1 MKKLILINITLLIW
15 STNIFAEMIYVGN
28 DNINAIDTD
37 NIFNADVLVGSS
49 NQSICSSVA
58 SSTQC
63 DFQQTFTTNY
73 FSDEALRAT
82 DLVTSNYTTSVKSS
96 NSEAYLDLGFSSNV
110 VNGTGNDLILFFV
123 GNTTSFG
130 LEVFDTSGQSMF
142 TSSYFID
149 APNTS
154 IPVTDFGDAVRVPAD
169 PEDLRVLVDG
179 WQLSA
184 ILIDLGE
191 ASEGSAI
198 GSLHLTLENSNFSL
212 AGGFHTQAAV
222 VPLPLPVV
230 LFSSGLALLGWLG
243 RRKKV

>member
-1 MKKLILINITLLIW
+1 MKKLLLINITLLIW
-15 STNIFAEMIYVGN
+15 STNISAEMIYVGN

-37 NIFNADVLVGSS
+37 NIFTADVLVGSS
-49 NQSICSSVA
+49 NQSGCSSVA
-58 SSTQC
+58 SPTQC

-73 FSDEALRAT
+73 FSDDALRT
-82 DLVTSNYTTSVKSS
+82 TGLVTSDYRTSVKSS
-96 NSEAYLDLGFSSNV
+96 ESDAYLDLGFSNNV
-110 VNGTGNDLILFFV
+110 VNGAGNDLILFFI

-142 TSSYFID
+142 TSSYIID
-149 APNTS
+149 API
-154 IPVTDFGDAVRVPAD
+154 IPDFGDAVRVPAD
-169 PEDLRVLVDG
+169 PVDLLVLVDG

-191 ASEGSAI
+191 ASEGAAI
-198 GSLHLTLENSNFSL
+198 GNLHLTVENSNFSL

-243 RRKKV
+243 CRRKV